1 MSGSSQMKPSR
12 SFPPL
17 TRAWTTQLP
26 MIHAVSWYICLSCSV
41 YLHYCLSPVETWLGD
56 LCLNIT
62 HFSSSIHSLTHF
74 IQQAYFKQSLYMH
87 NKKEI
92 KRKGWLKHGPGAQPS
107 HFMGAQTYK
116 RVIICGPLLP
126 FFMHS
131 LGTPTQSHVFKYHLC
146 ADVYLWSGFLL
157 WILVSSSQMSN

>member
-12 SFPPL
+12 SFPAL
-17 TRAWTTQLP
+17 TRAWTTRLP
-26 MIHAVSWYICLSCSV
+26 MIHAVSWYIRLSCSV
-41 YLHYCLSPVETWLGD
+41 YLHYCLSPVEIWLGD

-107 HFMGAQTYK
+107 HFMGAQTHEQ
-116 RVIICGPLLP
+116 VIIAQVL
-126 FFMHS
+126 S
-131 LGTPTQSHVFKYHLC
+131 TQSVGLFSRSSCIPWVIPLC
-146 ADVYLWSGFLL
+146 LMSLNTICVLMYISGLGF
-157 WILVSSSQMSN
+157 SSEF